1 MAVPDSF
8 ARAYLMVEGGDKLE
22 CWFNPENYSVT
33 KTSTWESESTPGQ
46 PMPTPQYTGGQPRS
60 LTVELLFDDTEKADG
75 DVSGVIAKLFTLLE
89 VPAQGGAAN
98 KNSGRPPTV
107 EFGWGTA
114 TTFKAV
120 VTSLTATYTLFRPNG
135 TPVRATAKLGL
146 MQAEDDPGTG
156 ARWKPRQNPTTSGIG
171 GIRSH
176 TVRDGDSLQSIA
188 FREYG
193 DPTRW
198 RVIAEANDVDDPVR
212 LRRGSVLTVPR
223 LES

>member
-8 ARAYLMVEGGDKLE
+8 ARAYLKVEDGTKLD
-22 CWFNPENYSVT
+22 CWFNPENYSIS
-33 KTSTWESESTPGQ
+33 KTSTWESKSTPGQ
-46 PMPTPQYTGGQPRS
+46 PMPVPQYTGGQPRA
-60 LTVELLFDDTEKADG
+60 LTVDLMFDDTESASG

-89 VPAQGGAAN
+89 VPAQNGAAN

-120 VTSLTATYTLFRPNG
+120 VTSLNANYTLFRPNG
-135 TPVRATAKLGL
+135 APIRATAKLGL

-156 ARWKPRQNPTTSGIG
+156 ARWKPRQNPTTSGVG
-171 GIRSH
+171 GLRSH

-188 FREYG
+188 HREYG

-198 RVIAEANDVDDPVR
+198 RLIAEANGVDDPVR
-212 LRRGSVLTVPR
+212 LPRGRTLVVPR